1 MDPQQY
7 NSILTPLKL
16 AGSGYQGICT
26 GTISC
31 YALSRSTLR
40 VEDGMLEFFTPVE
53 ESAETL
59 AISYHLKLLSVEGTI
74 YHLEG
79 RKFLN
84 SEIAF
89 SVKKTW
95 ESTTTVNVDIT
106 RPDGTNVGR
115 GAVHISPS
123 DFQRQV
129 KTFRTTKP
137 FHAGLLLA
145 LMAFL
150 LSFLCH
156 ISLFFFRR
164 FGPVRY
170 PGTSSQSKIHPKIHP
185 KKLPSASCNITAS
198 DGVHVLLDI
207 YESFSGA
214 EELEGRKPLPPI
226 LLLPGVTG
234 IGTRHNLFALPFLR
248 CNTVDYFTK
257 RGHRC
262 YALTPR
268 WGCDPT
274 EAQRSTV
281 FDCRLDV
288 AAAINTIR
296 DRELQKPYVIAHC
309 QGSVALCMGILDD
322 TIDSS
327 QLLGVT
333 ANSVF
338 MNQVFGYWNS
348 LKGRTTL
355 LIRLYEF
362 LAGDY
367 FPISSSAGSI
377 FIQKLLDA
385 LLRLY
390 PVGHPRDI
398 CTSTACRRTSF
409 VFGLLWNHENL
420 DLSLHENVHQ
430 FFAGTH
436 TKLMKQIVRMGTR
449 GFCLNNDSHS
459 LLTDESL
466 QRLQG
471 LPILFVSGTENQVF
485 DPESTLKDY
494 ELLRRRFGEKLYRR
508 FLAEGYGHLD
518 PIVGKD
524 AAKDVYWRIFA
535 HLKWCIGHK
544 EC

>member
-1 MDPQQY
+1 M
-7 NSILTPLKL
+7 
-16 AGSGYQGICT
+16 
-26 GTISC
+26 GTVSC
-31 YALSRSTLR
+31 YALSKSTLK
-40 VEDGMLEFFTPVE
+40 VADGTLEFFTPVPE
-53 ESAETL
+53 NAETL
-59 AISYHLKLLSVEGTI
+59 AMSYHLNLLSVEGTI

-84 SEIAF
+84 SEMAF
-89 SVKKTW
+89 SVRKTW
-95 ESTTTVNVDIT
+95 EATTTVNVNIT
-106 RPDGTNVGR
+106 RPDGSNLGT
-115 GAVHISPS
+115 GAVHISPL
-123 DFQRQV
+123 DFQRQI

-137 FHAGLLLA
+137 FKAGLLLA
-145 LMAFL
+145 LVAFL
-150 LSFLCH
+150 FSFLRH

-170 PGTSSQSKIHPKIHP
+170 PTISPQSNIDS
-185 KKLPSASCNITAS
+185 KKAASASCTIKAS
-198 DGVHVLLDI
+198 DGAYVHLDI
-207 YESFSGA
+207 YEPVPVSGA
-214 EELEGRKPLPPI
+214 EEIDGHMTLPPI

-234 IGTRHNLFALPFLR
+234 IGATHNVFALPFLR
-248 CNTVDYFTK
+248 CNMVEYFTK

-268 WGCDPT
+268 WGCDLT

-288 AAAINTIR
+288 AAAIGTVR
-296 DRELQKPYVIAHC
+296 DREPQKPYVVAHC
-309 QGSVALCMGILDD
+309 QGSVALCMGILDG

-327 QLLGVT
+327 QILGVT

-348 LKGRTTL
+348 LKGSTTL
-355 LIRLYEF
+355 LIQLYEI

-367 FPISSSAGSI
+367 FPIASSIGSVL
-377 FIQKLLDA
+377 IQRLIDI
-385 LLRLY
+385 LLRFY

-409 VFGLLWNHENL
+409 AFGLLWNHENL
-420 DLSLHENVHQ
+420 DLNLHENVHQ

-436 TKLMKQIVRMGTR
+436 TKLMKHVVGMGTR
-449 GFCLNNDSHS
+449 GACLNNDSHS
-459 LLTDESL
+459 LLTEERL
-466 QRLQG
+466 QRLEG
-471 LPILFVSGTENQVF
+471 LPILFISGTDNQVF

-494 ELLRRRFGEKLYRR
+494 ELLRRRFGEKFYRR

-524 AAKDVYWRIFA
+524 AAKDIYWRIFT
-535 HLKWCIGHK
+535 HLQGCREEGMKVISLQQ
-544 EC
+544 